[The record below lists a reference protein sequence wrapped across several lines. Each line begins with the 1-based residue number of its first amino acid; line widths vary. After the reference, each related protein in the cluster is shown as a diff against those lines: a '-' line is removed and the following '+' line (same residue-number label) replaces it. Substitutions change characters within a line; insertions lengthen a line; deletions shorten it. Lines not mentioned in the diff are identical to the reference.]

1 MEYAALCFIILL
13 VIIVLILMIY
23 NYSIH
28 KKVDT
33 FSNLNQR
40 VTNLNVLQDFMN
52 TLGDSL
58 SIDEKIER
66 INDVLINK
74 YSIKYS
80 TIVVFNGAEYEV
92 KASNVEEKH
101 WDTLRNLQSDPVFAD
116 SIKTAVPKYITVE
129 NDSEKLPYQKMEFGR
144 AKCAMFFPLY
154 IDNVYIGY
162 WIIEGSRPHEFD
174 NMDTT
179 ILEVVR
185 KNIVTILKTVQSQQ
199 TLENLV
205 RNDQFSGLKSAE
217 YLYGEGKKIIDKS
230 TTSAIC
236 LFKIVNL
243 PEINEEI
250 GRKTGNDVVTEISSF
265 VKNNLSTE
273 YVFVRYMGPKFAI
286 VFSGVE
292 TKGAFE
298 FMKNLKLQMEA
309 LNIQAKLQDV
319 NHFANFAS
327 GQPNI
332 SYTGN
337 TNNIIDNG
345 SGDVIYSDKIEQQVS
360 VKPKIRVVV
369 ATYYKGTSL
378 DGAFKKIEEFIDKS
392 DENSIT
398 QV

>member
-298 FMKNLKLQMEA
+298 FMKSLKLQMEA
-309 LNIQAKLQDV
+309 LNIQANLQDV
-319 NHFANFAS
+319 NNFANFAS
-327 GQPNI
+327 EQPNN

-345 SGDVIYSDKIEQQVS
+345 SEDVIYNNKTEQQVS

>member
-101 WDTLRNLQSDPVFAD
+101 WDTLKNLQSDPVFAD

-298 FMKNLKLQMEA
+298 FMKSLKLQMEA
-309 LNIQAKLQDV
+309 LNIKVNLQDV
-319 NHFANFAS
+319 NHFANLAS

-332 SYTGN
+332 RYTEDAN
-337 TNNIIDNG
+337 DINDNN
-345 SGDVIYSDKIEQQVS
+345 SGDSVNNNKIEQQVS